1 MKQISTFLL
10 LGLLAACY
18 SAEPQKTGKEG
29 SPMPA
34 FKILLTDSITWL
46 NTNAL
51 PMGQASVL
59 FYFSP
64 HCRFCKSQTTQII
77 ENIDNLK
84 KIHFYFISSYPIPA
98 LKTYSKEF
106 ELAKYPNIQVA
117 RDTTK
122 EISDYFE
129 IIGVPY
135 LAIYGK
141 DKKLNKSFLGGK
153 LYSSQI
159 KKIAE
164 E

>member
-1 MKQISTFLL
+1 MKSYITFV
-10 LGLLAACY
+10 LLALLASCY

-29 SPMPA
+29 KPMPT
-34 FKILLTDSITWL
+34 FKILLTDSATWVSS
-46 NTNAL
+46 NDL
-51 PMGQASVL
+51 PTGQASVL

-64 HCRFCKSQTTQII
+64 HCPFCKAQTRQII

-84 KIHFYFISSYPIPA
+84 SIHFLFISNFSIPA
-98 LKTYSKEF
+98 LKAYDKEF
-106 ELAKYPNIQVA
+106 QLAKYPNIQVGW
-117 RDTTK
+117 DTTK
-122 EISDYFE
+122 AVSDYFE

-141 DKKLNKSFLGGK
+141 DKNLNKSFFGGK

-159 KKIAE
+159 KKVSE